1 MLTSLSSKDTH
12 FGFHAHIPSAARL
25 NSQRP
30 TSVLHKQTQT
40 GQIFS
45 QVLAGGS
52 RWSSLSTTWQLF
64 SPLIPPHTSP
74 NSAQLS
80 TSFEPNTGTKPGH
93 SSFCTSVGA
102 ELTLPLLLLS
112 EVPKTTSSLAVF
124 NIFMNP
130 GKNSCFPGQNPLLP
144 PLFLCSH
151 YGLFLQFVFS
161 GKTCV
166 FSPKSSTKLTRPQ
179 CQILISHFLFST
191 LSCPCSSSAF
201 SCQLPSSHCQN
212 HHQDP
217 YETVNIMRSITF

>member
-1 MLTSLSSKDTH
+1 MLASLSPKDTG
-12 FGFHAHIPSAARL
+12 FGFHVHIPSPARL
-25 NSQRP
+25 NSQCP

-52 RWSSLSTTWQLF
+52 RWSSLGTTWQLF

-74 NSAQLS
+74 NSAQLP
-80 TSFEPNTGTKPGH
+80 TSSEPHTGTKPGH

-102 ELTLPLLLLS
+102 ELTLPLLLLR
-112 EVPKTTSSLAVF
+112 EAPKTTSSLAVL

-144 PLFLCSH
+144 PLFLCSR

-161 GKTCV
+161 GKICV
-166 FSPKSSTKLTRPQ
+166 VSPKSSAKLARPQ
-179 CQILISHFLFST
+179 CQILIFHFLIRT
-191 LSCPCSSSAF
+191 LE
-201 SCQLPSSHCQN
+201 LPMQFLS
-212 HHQDP
+212 
-217 YETVNIMRSITF
+217 F

>member
-1 MLTSLSSKDTH
+1 MSPGAFIKKWSLHVKVGSKYKVITDRGKFVLMLASLSPKDTH

-25 NSQRP
+25 NSQCP

-112 EVPKTTSSLAVF
+112 EETKDQ
-124 NIFMNP
+124 P
-130 GKNSCFPGQNPLLP
+130 GCVQHIHEPRQKFLLP
-144 PLFLCSH
+144 RTEPTSPSLVSLFPLWALPAVCFLW
-151 YGLFLQFVFS
+151 
-161 GKTCV
+161 
-166 FSPKSSTKLTRPQ
+166 
-179 CQILISHFLFST
+179 
-191 LSCPCSSSAF
+191 
-201 SCQLPSSHCQN
+201 
-212 HHQDP
+212 
-217 YETVNIMRSITF
+217 